1 MEAFFKLLNRFNYL
15 KPSYLWVRVFKDKEL
30 QRYIIDVLIQD
41 EQLQKGID
49 GTGERITDN
58 EGNNA
63 YSYWTEL
70 LSNGKKQEGTPY
82 TLKDTGEFY
91 ESMVFLLGK
100 DFFEIDANPNK
111 TNEITGKVTN
121 LFDKYGQEIVG
132 LTEESINKITEKLKE
147 RLIIEILKILQGD

>member
-1 MEAFFKLLNRFNYL
+1 MEAVFKLLNRFNYL
-15 KPSYLWVRVFKDKEL
+15 TPTYLWLRVFKDKEL

-49 GTGERITDN
+49 GTGQRITDN

-63 YSYWTEL
+63 YSFWTEL
-70 LSNGKKQEGTPY
+70 ISKGKKQEGDPY
-82 TLKDTGEFY
+82 TLKDTGQFY

-111 TNEITGKVTN
+111 TDEFTGKVTN
-121 LFDKYGQEIVG
+121 LFDKYGEEIVG
-132 LTEESINKITEKLKE
+132 LTEQSLEKITEKLKE
-147 RLIIEILKILQGD
+147 RLIIEINKILQGD